1 MNKTLY
7 IIAAILGLILATA
20 YAKKENLS
28 LFNKISEKVKVLFHK
43 NENQKTEDEN
53 IKIPSE
59 EKKPEVTPDEKV
71 EEEVDADAEEVESPK
86 KPELL
91 DENENDTIVQP
102 RRR

>member
-1 MNKTLY
+1 MNKILY

-59 EKKPEVTPDEKV
+59 EKKPEVTPNEKV
-71 EEEVDADAEEVESPK
+71 EEEVDAEEVESPK